1 MSDFITN
8 LTGVPETGIYNSKGT
23 PSGSRNDGGM
33 YTSPGGR
40 IFFTRPIEDY
50 FVEGR
55 IGSLPSSPMGNPVY
69 PYTKQTG
76 ENVGPTF
83 TGIKGTGG
91 WPFAGPVRLG
101 TGLYVKPTGYGA
113 THLPRPRLYGGI
125 ETLRRTQIYSPQKK
139 YRSIPRWSTTT
150 DGDGAFSPGS
160 EVSGEGSRYD
170 HYRQQFSRTGTPS
183 TKGIFNIQQ
192 QSDVAPGESASQDP
206 YPGTGNENKREG
218 YTRFITN
225 QGGNIV
231 STPREPFLFETY
243 NHSELVDEGNKG
255 QYGDSMLAGGTGS
268 QHMIGETQRQYP
280 NGPCNRQNP
289 SRTESPTAVTGYD
302 CGEGVLDLTFNV
314 QLNVYQGVGTTRID
328 DNGDYIPSC
337 EYQNSVGTQ
346 VSGYWI
352 HMPVAAENLTQQQIE
367 EIGQNPHEGGTIW
380 EHPTTTKGPITY
392 PGPKGGDDPQMPGST
407 LNPCW
412 PDYPDGGCECKLA
425 MIGNGISAPFNSGL
439 AGSGTG
445 LIGKIWAHKLLYVG
459 ESLSDI
465 KNVNWCNWKGHGSL
479 AEGVNASGLTEWFYE
494 GMSCNPDGT
503 TNTAH
508 SGKLYACYCDI
519 PEIPRNAGPRKFTP
533 KITTLTKVDTIIAG
547 SKDDP
552 CDCNRRI
559 KKDGGE
565 YKDHW
570 DSAKAKED
578 KNWAVFVTGCSSLQG
593 KLKALGT
600 GQYPSPG
607 PFWVMRTDGLQQT
620 PGWSTGDCSWSY
632 PMQRAVVCENISDQ
646 MEVPQPP
653 ITGSDGSP
661 LNFEFVM
668 DFYCASG
675 EQVTI
680 QDRNLWPVSD
690 IGLVNYYAC
699 EKFGC
704 DDPEPVPTGGTG
716 CSASDNKFDIGDY
729 VNIASAQL
737 SGITMFDLDWTSS
750 GTSRSVRTIN
760 LGAEGA
766 GAGGAHPFITGG
778 CSTGTAIWRFSIN
791 PETDEYGNDVDCPC
805 PGTWDLV
812 ESLHCCGGGSG
823 LSPYTGYKGEEG
835 DISGITCAG
844 GVGSGLNVLTN
855 AWRVVETGYFAEGG
869 LVAGMDCTWG
879 YVVEFTGCTP
889 SGSGWGGSTGIGF
902 TGTNVPYLTGTVG
915 VPTGTTPVFIPESQ
929 LSSGTGCTH

>member
-33 YTSPGGR
+33 YTAAGPYSFPDPRRGGR
-40 IFFTRPIEDY
+40 L
-50 FVEGR
+50 GR
-55 IGSLPSSPMGNPVY
+55 LPTSPMGNPRY
-69 PYTKQTG
+69 PYTRQTG
-76 ENVGPTF
+76 ENVGPTI

-91 WPFAGPVRLG
+91 WPFSGPVRLG
-101 TGLYVKPTGYGA
+101 TGLYVKPTGYGT
-113 THLPRPRLYGGI
+113 THPRVPRIGGQI
-125 ETLRRTQIYSPQKK
+125 ETLRRTQIFSPQEK

-192 QSDVAPGESASQDP
+192 ESDVAPGKSASEDP
-206 YPGTGNENKREG
+206 YPGTGVENKREG

-243 NHSELVDEGNKG
+243 NHAEVIEGNKG

-289 SRTESPTAVTGYD
+289 SRTESPTAVTGEA
-302 CGEGVLDLTFNV
+302 CGTGTLDVTFDV
-314 QLNVYQGVGTTRID
+314 QLNVYQGVGTTRTD

-337 EYQNSVGTQ
+337 GYQNSVGTQ

-367 EIGQNPHEGGTIW
+367 EIGQDPHEGGTIW

-412 PDYPDGGCECKLA
+412 PDYPDGGCECKQA
-425 MIGNGISAPFNSGL
+425 MIGNGTSAPFNSGL

-445 LIGKIWAHKLLYVG
+445 LIGKLWAHKLLYVG

-479 AEGVNASGLTEWFYE
+479 AEGLNASGLTEWFYE

-503 TNTAH
+503 TNTSH

-533 KITTLTKVDTIIAG
+533 KITTLTKVSTIIAG

-570 DSAKAKED
+570 DSAQAKED
-578 KNWAVFVTGCSSLQG
+578 KNWAVFVTGCSSLQA
-593 KLKALGT
+593 KLKALGD
-600 GQYPSPG
+600 GSYPPPG
-607 PFWVMRTDGLQQT
+607 PIWVMRTGGIVDT
-620 PGWSTGDCSWSY
+620 PGWNSDDCSWSY
-632 PMQRAVVCENISDQ
+632 PMQRAVVCENISDK

-661 LNFEFVM
+661 LNFELVS

-680 QDRNLWPVSD
+680 QDRNLWPADD

-699 EKFGC
+699 DEFGC
-704 DDPEPVPTGGTG
+704 VDPEPVPTGDG
-716 CSASDNKFDIGDY
+716 CVSGANKFDIGDY
-729 VNIASAQL
+729 VNIASSQL
-737 SGITMFDLDWTSS
+737 SGILMVGGVSAEVQTLDLSVDGAGGTGISS
-750 GTSRSVRTIN
+750 GFWRGR
-760 LGAEGA
+760 
-766 GAGGAHPFITGG
+766 GAHPFITGG
-778 CSTGTAIWRFSIN
+778 CTTDTAVFQFNIQ
-791 PETDEYGNDVDCPC
+791 PEQDEYGNDIDCPC
-805 PGTWDLV
+805 PGTWELING
-812 ESLHCCGGGSG
+812 SGCCGEGSGVFPDPNYTGEQGDTSGIPCGSFGSG
-823 LSPYTGYKGEEG
+823 L
-835 DISGITCAG
+835 D
-844 GVGSGLNVLTN
+844 VLTN
-855 AWRVVETGYFAEGG
+855 AWKVVDTGYFQQGG
-869 LVAGMDCTWG
+869 LVSNTDCIWG
-879 YVVEFTGCTP
+879 YVVEFTGCAP
-889 SGSGWGGSTGIGF
+889 SGADWGGGNT
-902 TGTNVPYLTGTVG
+902 PYLTGTVPADYHG
-915 VPTGTTPVFIPESQ
+915 GGGFFIPESQ
-929 LSSGTGCTH
+929 LSSGTGCA